1 MSAPVKVAAALATFL
16 LSSLVTVIAVRE
28 GRGQQGG
35 PTVHEV
41 RIGAMR
47 FEPAVIDARPGD
59 TIVWINEDFLPH
71 TATSKD
77 GSWDSGEI
85 APGATWKLA
94 VSADPNGDYLCTFHP
109 MMTGTIR
116 DTAGPE
122 AP

>member
-1 MSAPVKVAAALATFL
+1 MSAPAKVAAALAIFL
-16 LSSLVTVIAVRE
+16 LSSLVTVIAVLE

-59 TIVWINEDFLPH
+59 TIVWINGDFVPH

-77 GSWDSGEI
+77 GSWDSSDI
-85 APGATWKLA
+85 APGATWKLVVGVDA
-94 VSADPNGDYLCTFHP
+94 KGDYLCSFHP
-109 MMTGTIR
+109 MMTGTV
-116 DTAGPE
+116 AQH
-122 AP
+122 

>member
-1 MSAPVKVAAALATFL
+1 MSVHAKVAAALAIFL

-41 RIGAMR
+41 HIGAMR
-47 FEPAVIDARPGD
+47 FEPAVIGARPGD
-59 TIVWINEDFLPH
+59 TVVWINDDFLPH

-94 VSADPNGDYLCTFHP
+94 VGQDTNGDYLCTFHP
-109 MMTGTIR
+109 MMTGRVAR
-116 DTAGPE
+116 D
-122 AP
+122 

>member
-1 MSAPVKVAAALATFL
+1 MSVPAKVAAALAIFL

-41 RIGAMR
+41 HIGAMR
-47 FEPAVIDARPGD
+47 FEPAVIGARPGD
-59 TIVWINEDFLPH
+59 TVVWINDDFLPH

-94 VSADPNGDYLCTFHP
+94 VGQDTNGDYLCTFHP
-109 MMTGTIR
+109 MMTGTVAR
-116 DTAGPE
+116 D
-122 AP
+122 